1 MYKDF
6 LLKKMGENLHE
17 LEFGNEFLDIKL
29 KLQTWKKFDKLD
41 FIKIENFC
49 SSNEIC
55 ERMKT

>member
-29 KLQTWKKFDKLD
+29 KLQT
-41 FIKIENFC
+41 
-49 SSNEIC
+49 
-55 ERMKT
+55 